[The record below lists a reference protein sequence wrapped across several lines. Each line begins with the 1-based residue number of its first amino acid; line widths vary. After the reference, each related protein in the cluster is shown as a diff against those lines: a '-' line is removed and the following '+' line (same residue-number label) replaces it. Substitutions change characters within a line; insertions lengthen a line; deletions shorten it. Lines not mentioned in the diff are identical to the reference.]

1 MSSLQD
7 ILFALGGF
15 ISTILIPFL
24 FGIAFLY
31 FLINIFRYFILEGA
45 NEQSR
50 EKAKRSALYGIAAF
64 VFLLILWGLIGILVR
79 GIGIDQDQSL
89 CSDYISFFRGD
100 CGQPGQDFASNSFFP
115 AGGQPIG
122 GGSGSYGGGG
132 DGFGSGVIIGGE
144 NQNTGG
150 GSGGRTQTPQI
161 SPLAELVFGTGKDA
175 ARFAFNN
182 NAPQALITTPNIS
195 SSATCETGITTLQQA
210 SRFESTQAAYI
221 YIPEQNTRWRNVTD
235 AHSANSVVYD
245 ADTIGTNASDN
256 SRYLVHTHPK
266 GRIDQLGLAAYGH
279 GPTSADIQALCSDN
293 ESPKN
298 HIIVDWNGVWLI
310 ERTSGACPLMATT
323 TAALPIIET
332 TIALAGLE
340 SASRVSELE
349 LYIADDLPS
358 QAAKAHFTELFR
370 NERTILTNGS
380 VDSLTTL
387 ANERLASSGI
397 IISYFGSATD
407 ACDAL

>member
-7 ILFALGGF
+7 ILAALGGF

-50 EKAKRSALYGIAAF
+50 EKAKRSAFYGIAAF

-100 CGQPGQDFASNSFFP
+100 CGQSGQDFASNSFFP
-115 AGGQPIG
+115 SGGQPINGGGFGG
-122 GGSGSYGGGG
+122 GGSGGFGGGV
-132 DGFGSGVIIGGE
+132 DIRGE
-144 NQNTGG
+144 DQITDGG
-150 GSGGRTQTPQI
+150 GGGRTQTPQV
-161 SPLAELVFGTGKDA
+161 SQLAELVFGTGKDA

-182 NAPQALITTPNIS
+182 NAPQALLTTPNIS
-195 SSATCETGITTLQQA
+195 STATCETGLTTLQQA
-210 SRFESTQAAYI
+210 SRVESTQAAYL
-221 YIPEQNTRWRNVTD
+221 YTPDNSTRWTNVTD

-245 ADTIGTNASDN
+245 ADIIGTNTSGD

-266 GRIDQLGLAAYGH
+266 GRVDQLDLAAFEH
-279 GPTSADIQALCSDN
+279 GPTTADIQALCSDN
-293 ESPKN
+293 ESPTN
-298 HIIVDWNGVWLI
+298 HIIVDWDGVWLI
-310 ERTSGACPLMATT
+310 ERTSGACPLAATT

-332 TIALAGLE
+332 TIALAGLD
-340 SASRVSELE
+340 SASRLNEVE
-349 LYIADDLPS
+349 LYVADNLPP
-358 QAAKAHFTELFR
+358 AVAKTYYTEILE
-370 NERTILTNGS
+370 NESTLLTNGT
-380 VDSLTTL
+380 VDSLTAV
-387 ANERLASSGI
+387 ANERLAPSGI
-397 IISYFGSATD
+397 IVSYFGSATD
-407 ACDAL
+407 ACNAL